1 MSRRHAIVVGG
12 GPAGACTALVLA
24 RRGWSVQ
31 VFDAPGGAH
40 PHSGGML
47 APFCELDHAEPA
59 ICRAGV
65 DSVARWTRLLGPA
78 RSHLVHT
85 DGSLLVA
92 HRPEW
97 PLLAQLADRVRRAGH
112 ADQMTALDTRG
123 LSDAEPALEQRF
135 HRGWAVSGEG
145 HVEPG
150 PVLAGLMKAL
160 LAEGATWTE
169 ETVLAVAAHE
179 VRTDGEQHQ
188 ADQVIDARG
197 LASEAL
203 PLRGVRGEYALIRC
217 PEVQLSRPIRLM
229 HPRYPLYV
237 VPRSEGRVYVGAT
250 QIERDDESGPSVRS
264 VLELLSALFSLHP
277 GFGDAEV
284 LTTGV
289 GLRPATSSNLPVLD
303 VGPGLTRINGL
314 FRHGWLLAPR
324 LATALADLL
333 DGAPAGEDVEPFVH
347 RESR

>member
-1 MSRRHAIVVGG
+1 
-12 GPAGACTALVLA
+12 
-24 RRGWSVQ
+24 
-31 VFDAPGGAH
+31 
-40 PHSGGML
+40 ML

-65 DSVARWTRLLGPA
+65 DAVQQWTTLLGPQ
-78 RSHLVHT
+78 RSPGLVHA

-112 ADQMTALDTRG
+112 EDRLTALDTRC
-123 LSDAEPALEQRF
+123 LSEAEPALERRF

-145 HVEPG
+145 HVDPG
-150 PVLAGLMKAL
+150 PMLAGLRDAL
-160 LAEGATWTE
+160 IAEGASWTE
-169 ETVLAVAAHE
+169 GIARDIAPHR
-179 VRTDGEQHQ
+179 VRTADGLHE

-197 LASEAL
+197 LTSEAL
-203 PLRGVRGEYALIRC
+203 PLRGVRGEYALVHSA
-217 PEVQLSRPIRLM
+217 EVRLRRPIRLM

-250 QIERDDESGPSVRS
+250 QIERDDESGPTVRS

-277 GFGDAEV
+277 GFGDAEI
-284 LTTGV
+284 LATGV
-289 GLRPATSSNLPVLD
+289 GRRPATSSNLPILKHQ
-303 VGPGLTRINGL
+303 PGLTRLNGL

-324 LATALADLL
+324 LATAVADLL
-333 DGAPAGEDVEPFVH
+333 DGEPPGADVAPFVQQAEA
-347 RESR
+347 R